1 MGILRKPYEELNH
14 YIPSGVPVAAS
25 GILTVDGF
33 PPIPVKDILKVGSV
47 VSATAGV
54 AQVTTIQGVDTPSG
68 NTADQNS
75 IFGIS
80 LGGFR
85 EGAMPVRTQTVQIR
99 QDDSGSLT
107 DVQLNDALVAAIVA
121 KFGRFVIATRV
132 GTTIVVASRLNGPSF
147 SAGPFYTDN
156 TSVTA
161 LVFGDIVST
170 VVGVYPSGQLSN
182 ANEASQPR
190 QLRDIFPHLTESTPA
205 VITAPLDK
213 IDVELIDRN
222 VNGGDGSGRK
232 KVVSFYGTTPRV
244 AAIASTIA
252 LSGSNAQ
259 L

>member
-14 YIPSGVPVAAS
+14 YIYSGTPAAAS
-25 GILTVDGF
+25 GILTVGGF

-54 AQVTTIQGVDTPSG
+54 AQVITLQGVDTPGG
-68 NTADQNS
+68 NTADPSS

-99 QDDSGSLT
+99 QDDGGSLT
-107 DVQLNDALVAAIVA
+107 DVQLNDALVSAINA
-121 KFGRFVIATRV
+121 KFGRFVIAARV
-132 GTTIVVASRLNGPSF
+132 TTTIVVTSRLNGPSF

-161 LVFGDIVST
+161 LVFGDIVSG
-170 VVGVYPSGQLSN
+170 VAGVYPSGQLLN

-190 QLRDIFPHLTESTPA
+190 QLRDIFPHLTEITPPI
-205 VITAPLDK
+205 ITTALAK

-232 KVVSFYGTTPRV
+232 KVVSFYGTALQV
-244 AAIASTIA
+244 GAIASTIA